1 MESSNILSWTFAY
14 DFIRGPMVWV
24 AFIVFILGTVF
35 QIFKFFSMSRKTE
48 AIQLKAG
55 PGNFIKPLPKDAPP
69 PKTDWLMWL
78 KLSVFGTNPF
88 LMIVTTI
95 FHLLLV
101 LTPLF
106 VLGHNILW
114 DNAFG
119 ISMVSLPEGFTDFLT
134 LIVIICA
141 LIFLYRRL
149 FLDRVRA
156 ITTWADYLF
165 LFLAAAPFITGYLA
179 YHQMLLDYRLVITL
193 HILFGE
199 IMLMAVPFTK
209 FVHMIYLVLVRFT
222 ISSEWGLGKGSRTW

>member
-1 MESSNILSWTFAY
+1 MESSSILSWTFAY

-35 QIFKFFSMSRKTE
+35 QIFRFLSLSRNAQVET
-48 AIQLKAG
+48 LKPG
-55 PGNFIKPLPKDAPP
+55 PGNFIKPLPKDP
-69 PKTDWLMWL
+69 PKKDWMMWL
-78 KLSVFGTNPF
+78 KLSVAGNHPF
-88 LMIVTTI
+88 LIIVTTI
-95 FHLLLV
+95 FHVLLV
-101 LTPLF
+101 LMPFL

-119 ISMVSLPEGFTDFLT
+119 ISFFSLPECISDAAT

-141 LIFLYRRL
+141 LIFLYRRI

-156 ITTWADYLF
+156 ITTWEDYLF

-179 YHQMLLDYRLVITL
+179 YNQLLVDYKIVITL
-193 HILFGE
+193 HMLFGE
-199 IMLMAVPFTK
+199 IMLMAIPFTK

-222 ISSEWGLGKGSRTW
+222 IRSEWGLGKGGRVW

>member
-35 QIFKFFSMSRKTE
+35 QIIKFLSLSRTSEKITF
-48 AIQLKAG
+48 KAG
-55 PGNFIKPLPKDAPP
+55 PGNILKPLPKDA

-78 KLSVFGTNPF
+78 KLSVAGTNPF
-88 LMIVTTI
+88 LIIVTTI
-95 FHLLLV
+95 FHVLLV
-101 LTPLF
+101 LMPIF

-119 ISMVSLPEGFTDFLT
+119 ISMFSLPEGVTDTMT

-141 LIFLYRRL
+141 LIFLYRRV
-149 FLDRVRA
+149 FLDRVKA
-156 ITTWADYLF
+156 ITTWGDYLF
-165 LFLAAAPFITGYLA
+165 LFLAAAPFITGYIA
-179 YHQMLLDYRLVITL
+179 YNQTLLDYKLVITL
-193 HILFGE
+193 HMLFGE
-199 IMLMAVPFTK
+199 LMLMAIPFTK

-222 ISSEWGLGKGSRTW
+222 VVSEWGLGKGSRTW